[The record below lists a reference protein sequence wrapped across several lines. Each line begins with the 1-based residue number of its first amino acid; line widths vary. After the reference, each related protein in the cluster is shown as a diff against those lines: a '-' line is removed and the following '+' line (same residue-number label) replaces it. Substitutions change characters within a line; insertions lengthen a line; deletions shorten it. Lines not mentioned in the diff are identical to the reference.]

1 MGVADLVGV
10 VIAIMEQ
17 GSSGEEGSFS
27 GSEGEEEEEEEDM
40 TMEGGDLA
48 SQVNLTQQQTFNRSA
63 SDIKNMDIHIC
74 VHACVCAGK

>member
-48 SQVNLTQQQTFNRSA
+48 SQVNLTQQQTLNRSA
-63 SDIKNMDIHIC
+63 YKEYGYSYC
-74 VHACVCAGK
+74 VHACDCAGK